1 MAMMSRDPA
10 AAETETARGESAR
23 GVVGTVAAMHR
34 DAGAAARHA
43 GIVDRVFGPGASERA
58 AAGDTLHTGTQPLYP
73 EIDVEFSLGEVAR
86 RLASVL
92 GPASKIAGD
101 LVADEN
107 VEIQG
112 LVEGRVRARRSR
124 VTIGVEGLVR
134 SRIEARSVRIRG
146 TVRGN
151 VTAEDWVEVKPGGV
165 IFGDV
170 RAPRVILHDGAT
182 VTGRLQMPSAAL
194 RRSAGHFD
202 PLVIPPRPRMRKVG
216 GAKKPGPRTRPTTG

>member
-10 AAETETARGESAR
+10 EAETDAARSDSAR
-23 GVVGTVAAMHR
+23 GVVGAVAAMHR
-34 DAGAAARHA
+34 DAGAEARHA
-43 GIVDRVFGPGASERA
+43 GIVDRVFGPGANERPA
-58 AAGDTLHTGTQPLYP
+58 PEDAPRAGAQPLYP

-86 RLASVL
+86 KLASVL

-112 LVEGRVRARRSR
+112 LVEGRVRALRSR
-124 VTIGVEGLVR
+124 VTIGEEGLVR
-134 SRIEARSVRIRG
+134 SRIDARSVRIRG

-165 IFGDV
+165 ICGDV

-182 VTGRLQMPSAAL
+182 VTGRLQMPSAAV

-202 PLVIPPRPRMRKVG
+202 PLVIPPRPRMRKIG
-216 GAKKPGPRTRPTTG
+216 DAKKGTRPPSA

>member
-1 MAMMSRDPA
+1 MSPRSRDPSLDETDA
-10 AAETETARGESAR
+10 ARRVSAR

-34 DAGAAARHA
+34 DAGAGARHA
-43 GIVDRVFGPGASERA
+43 GIVDRVFGPGEDDRPEADPAPRGGA
-58 AAGDTLHTGTQPLYP
+58 RPLYP

-86 RLASVL
+86 KRASVL

-112 LVEGRVRARRSR
+112 LVEGRIVARCSR
-124 VTIGVEGLVR
+124 VTIGEEGLVR
-134 SRIEARSVRIRG
+134 SCIDARSVRIRG
-146 TVRGN
+146 TVRGD
-151 VTAEDWVEVKPGGV
+151 VTAEDWIEVKPGGV
-165 IFGDV
+165 IRGDV
-170 RAPRVILHDGAT
+170 RAPRVVLHDGAI
-182 VTGRLQMPSAAL
+182 VTGRLEMPTAAL

-216 GAKKPGPRTRPTTG
+216 SPRKTPRPAVG